1 MPEANSLSEASLGIL
16 MSVVTRIGRF
26 APSPTG
32 PLHFGSLVSAVAS
45 FLDSKQYA
53 GQWLLRMEDID
64 PPREMPGA
72 ASQILAQLE
81 AHGLLWDKTVLYQ
94 SDRQDSYIEAL
105 NQLKNKGLVY
115 SCQCNR
121 QRIVRLG
128 GVYDRQCRDLQLQ
141 DDNATLRL
149 CLDDNTG
156 TQWFDD
162 QIMGRFE
169 QHLNGEV
176 GDFTVRRRDGLFSY
190 QLAVVVDDEFQ
201 GITHIMRGSDLLDST
216 PRQIFLQQCLGYRK
230 PEYAHLP
237 VALNQDR
244 QKLSKQHHAAAL
256 VAGRESVNL
265 WMALAWL
272 QQRPPPALQRL
283 DVSEILNWA
292 RSHWQPQAIYP
303 SMPASAPEGY

>member
-1 MPEANSLSEASLGIL
+1 

-45 FLDSKQYA
+45 FLDSKQSA

-64 PPREMPGA
+64 PPREVPGA
-72 ASQILAQLE
+72 SSQILAQLE

-94 SDRQDSYIEAL
+94 SDRLASYIDAVD
-105 NQLKNKGLVY
+105 QLKNNGLVY
-115 SCQCNR
+115 PCQCNR
-121 QRIVRLG
+121 QRIAGLG
-128 GVYDRQCRDLQLQ
+128 GIYDGQCRELQLQ

-149 CLDDNTG
+149 CLGDNNRI
-156 TQWFDD
+156 QRFDD
-162 QIMGRFE
+162 QIMGRVE
-169 QHLNGEV
+169 QNLHSGV
-176 GDFTVRRRDGLFSY
+176 GDFAVRRRDGLFSY

-216 PRQIFLQQCLGYRK
+216 PRQIFLQKCLGYRQ

-237 VALNQDR
+237 VALNRDR
-244 QKLSKQHHAAAL
+244 QKLSKQNHAAAL
-256 VAGRESVNL
+256 VTGRESVNL

-272 QQRPPPALQRL
+272 QQRPPPVLQRL
-283 DVSEILNWA
+283 DVGEILNWA

-303 SMPASAPEGY
+303 SMPTSAPEGY

>member
-1 MPEANSLSEASLGIL
+1 MSEASLGLL

-149 CLDDNTG
+149 CLDDNTR

-190 QLAVVVDDEFQ
+190 QLAVVVDDGLQ
-201 GITHIMRGSDLLDST
+201 SVTDVVRGDDLLAST
-216 PRQIFLQQCLGYRK
+216 PRHLMLQRRLGIDTPSYLHIPLANGSDGERLAK
-230 PEYAHLP
+230 SHGATTLRELRDAGTTAADVVTWIARSLDLATAIETPSLDQLLGRFDP
-237 VALNQDR
+237 
-244 QKLSKQHHAAAL
+244 AAL
-256 VAGRESVNL
+256 
-265 WMALAWL
+265 
-272 QQRPPPALQRL
+272 P
-283 DVSEILNWA
+283 
-292 RSHWQPQAIYP
+292 RSAVE
-303 SMPASAPEGY
+303 APDFIDRR

>member
-1 MPEANSLSEASLGIL
+1 
-16 MSVVTRIGRF
+16 MSVLTPVGRF

-45 FLDSKQYA
+45 FLDIKQHG

-64 PPREMPGA
+64 PPREISGA
-72 ASQILAQLE
+72 ASKILTQLE

-94 SDRQDSYIEAL
+94 SDRMDSYIDAL
-105 NQLKNKGLVY
+105 DQLKNNGLVY
-115 SCQCNR
+115 PCQCNR

-128 GVYDRQCRDLQLQ
+128 RVYDGQCRGLQLQ

-149 CLDDNTG
+149 CLGDNTQI
-156 TQWFDD
+156 QWFDD
-162 QIMGRFE
+162 QVMGRVE
-169 QHLNGEV
+169 QNLKSEV
-176 GDFTVRRRDGLFSY
+176 GDFVVRRRDGLFSY

-216 PRQIFLQQCLGYRK
+216 PRQLFLQQCLGYRQ

-237 VALNQDR
+237 VALNRNR
-244 QKLSKQHHAAAL
+244 QKLSKQNHAASL

-265 WMALAWL
+265 WTALVWL
-272 QQRPPPALQRL
+272 QQRPPPVLQRL
-283 DVSEILNWA
+283 EVGEILNWA

-303 SMPASAPEGY
+303 SMPTSAPEGY